1 VNKLLPYRFFY
12 NNILYLL
19 LFIILLELVLGGGG
33 RYLEL
38 NGITARMFLFT
49 FAIIIAFIHLSIKKK
64 INKDLVILSTLY
76 SVILV
81 FHLILGF
88 INNANF
94 NYIIEDIKPLLYF
107 YIIFYFSITIYKKRQ
122 IEIVE
127 KIIIY
132 GSSFL
137 AILYL
142 FVVYLIF
149 QGYIDFTEFYKK
161 QYEIGEIFFRGDNLF
176 FYKGFLYLCI
186 GFIFI
191 LVSNIKFKFPLLL
204 LLFTSIVLT
213 LTRGFILF
221 TSIVGIFYI
230 FFINK
235 KLILKISS
243 LTLLCV
249 LITVFLKDIVEIF
262 QDRADSDVVRF
273 TQMTQVTDNITP
285 FTILFGHGFGI
296 GVQDRP
302 IHMENSFLEIFHK
315 QGIIGIGFWL
325 FLLAYIFIIYVK
337 IKYNK
342 NIALP
347 FLLSTTF
354 VYLQSFTNPFVNN
367 PIGLSIIL
375 LTIVILN
382 KLKNLEILDQ

>member
-1 VNKLLPYRFFY
+1 MT
-12 NNILYLL
+12 
-19 LFIILLELVLGGGG
+19 
-33 RYLEL
+33 RY
-38 NGITARMFLFT
+38 
-49 FAIIIAFIHLSIKKK
+49 
-64 INKDLVILSTLY
+64 V
-76 SVILV
+76 
-81 FHLILGF
+81 
-88 INNANF
+88 
-94 NYIIEDIKPLLYF
+94 
-107 YIIFYFSITIYKKRQ
+107 
-122 IEIVE
+122 
-127 KIIIY
+127 
-132 GSSFL
+132 
-137 AILYL
+137 

-149 QGYIDFTEFYKK
+149 KGYIDFTEFYKK

-221 TSIVGIFYI
+221 TSIVGVFYI

-235 KLILKISS
+235 KLILKLFS

-273 TQMTQVTDNITP
+273 TQMTQVSDNITP
-285 FTILFGHGFGI
+285 FTLIFGHGFGI

-325 FLLAYIFIIYVK
+325 FLLAYIFIIYFK
-337 IKYNK
+337 IKNNK

>member
-1 VNKLLPYRFFY
+1 
-12 NNILYLL
+12 
-19 LFIILLELVLGGGG
+19 
-33 RYLEL
+33 
-38 NGITARMFLFT
+38 
-49 FAIIIAFIHLSIKKK
+49 
-64 INKDLVILSTLY
+64 
-76 SVILV
+76 
-81 FHLILGF
+81 
-88 INNANF
+88 
-94 NYIIEDIKPLLYF
+94 
-107 YIIFYFSITIYKKRQ
+107 
-122 IEIVE
+122 
-127 KIIIY
+127 
-132 GSSFL
+132 
-137 AILYL
+137 
-142 FVVYLIF
+142 LIF